1 MYHETSCLHKLIGFA
16 GSAAVAAMPPLLA
29 NLPPLLAEAEIWLK
43 SAMVFGGALGMA
55 YYLFGL
61 HLDVCKKR
69 RDEREYHRQEMREIQ
84 RKTEDAVCLQRR
96 QTLIC
101 PMLKKQMEDHS
112 DETGND

>member
-1 MYHETSCLHKLIGFA
+1 MYHETTCLHKLIGFA
-16 GSAAVAAMPPLLA
+16 GSAIVASAAPVVGV
-29 NLPPLLAEAEIWLK
+29 LPPVLAEVEVWVK
-43 SAMVFGGALGMA
+43 SGMVFGGALGMA

-69 RDEREYHRQEMREIQ
+69 REEREYHRQEMREIQ

-96 QTLIC
+96 QTLVC
-101 PMLKKQMEDHS
+101 PLLRKQMEDHN